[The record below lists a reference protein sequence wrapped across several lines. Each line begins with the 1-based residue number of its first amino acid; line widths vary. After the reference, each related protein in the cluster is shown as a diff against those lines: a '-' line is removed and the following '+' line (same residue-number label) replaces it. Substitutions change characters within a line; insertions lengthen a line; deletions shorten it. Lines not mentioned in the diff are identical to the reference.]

1 MRRNIERFPA
11 SFMFELTKQE
21 NGNIRIQIGTLKKGL
36 HSKYPPFAFT
46 EHGILMLSGVLNS
59 DLAIQMSV
67 HIIETFV
74 QLRKLANNYEEIMIK
89 IQGMESK
96 YRVQF
101 GEIYEV
107 LQQLLEKPKEKER
120 RRIGYK
126 FK

>member
-1 MRRNIERFPA
+1 
-11 SFMFELTKQE
+11 
-21 NGNIRIQIGTLKKGL
+21 
-36 HSKYPPFAFT
+36 
-46 EHGILMLSGVLNS
+46 
-59 DLAIQMSV
+59 MSV

-89 IQGMESK
+89 IQEMESK

-120 RRIGYK
+120 
-126 FK
+126 